1 MMKVAI
7 NGWGRI
13 GRILFRAALQD
24 ASAFKVVAINSR
36 KAEASWVAHLLK
48 YDSVHGIFD
57 KTVEANAKKNTIVVN
72 GQEIPIFAETDLE
85 KLPWA
90 DLEVDLVVEST
101 GAFRDRK
108 NASKHLTA
116 GSKKVL
122 ITAPG
127 KEPDVTIVPGV
138 NDEMYD
144 HAAHKIISLASCT
157 TNCLAPV
164 AKILNDE
171 FGIVKGFMTTVHA
184 YTNDQKILD
193 GRHKDMRRA
202 RAAALSIIPTT
213 TGAAKA
219 LGVVLPALEGKLDGF
234 ALRVPTFNVSIV
246 DLVTVLER
254 DTTADEVN
262 NAFEAAAKSSLKGKL
277 AVSHEPLVSIDYIG
291 NSYSSIVDAEY
302 TNVIG
307 GRGNLVKVL
316 SWYDNEWGY
325 SCRCVDMMNRIA
337 NLGL

>member
-13 GRILFRAALQD
+13 GRILFRAALQND
-24 ASAFKVVAINSR
+24 SAFEVVAINSR
-36 KAEASWVAHLLK
+36 GAEASWVAHLLK
-48 YDSVHGIFD
+48 YDSVHGIFN
-57 KTVEANAKKNTIVVN
+57 KPVEANAKKNALVVN
-72 GQEIPIFAETDLE
+72 GKEIPIFAETDLE
-85 KLPWA
+85 KMPWA
-90 DLEVDLVVEST
+90 DLAVDLVVEST

-127 KEPDVTIVPGV
+127 KDPDVTIVPGV

-171 FGIVKGFMTTVHA
+171 FGIIKGFMTTVHS

-193 GRHKDMRRA
+193 GRHKDLRRA
-202 RAAALSIIPTT
+202 RAAAMSIIPTT

-219 LGVVLPALEGKLDGF
+219 LGVVLPALDGKLDGF

-246 DLVTVLER
+246 DLVTVLKR

-262 NAFEAAAKSSLKGKL
+262 SAFDSAAKSSLKGKL

-291 NSYSSIVDAEY
+291 NNYSSIVDAEY
-302 TNVIG
+302 TTVIG

>member
-1 MMKVAI
+1 MINVGI

-24 ASAFKVVAINSR
+24 DSEFEVVAINSR

-48 YDSVHGIFD
+48 YDSVHGMFD
-57 KTVEANAKKNTIVVN
+57 KPVEASTTKNALVVN
-72 GQEIPIFAETDLE
+72 GKEIPIFAETDPE

-90 DLEVDLVVEST
+90 DLAVDLAVEST

-127 KEPDVTIVPGV
+127 KKPDVTIVPGV

-144 HAAHKIISLASCT
+144 HATHKIISLASCT

-171 FGIVKGFMTTVHA
+171 FGIVRGFMTTVHA
-184 YTNDQKILD
+184 YTSDQRILD
-193 GRHKDMRRA
+193 GRHKDLRRA
-202 RAAALSIIPTT
+202 RAAAMSIVPTT

-219 LGVVLPALEGKLDGF
+219 LGVVLPALAGKLDGF

-254 DTTADEVN
+254 DTTAEEVN
-262 NAFEAAAKSSLKGKL
+262 SAFEAASKRSLKGKL

-291 NSYSSIVDAEY
+291 NSYSSIVDAEF

-325 SCRCVDMMNRIA
+325 SCRCVDMINRIA
-337 NLGL
+337 GLGL

>member
-1 MMKVAI
+1 MIKVAI

-13 GRILFRAALQD
+13 GRILFRALRD
-24 ASAFKVVAINSR
+24 NSAFDVVAINSR
-36 KAEASWVAHLLK
+36 AAEATWVAHLLK
-48 YDSVHGIFD
+48 YDSVHGIYEGDVKPD
-57 KTVEANAKKNTIVVN
+57 KEHNRLVVN
-72 GQEIPIFAETDLE
+72 GKEIRILAETDLG
-85 KLPWA
+85 KLPWG
-90 DLEVDLVVEST
+90 DLGVDLVVEST

-108 NASKHLTA
+108 SASKHLEA
-116 GSKKVL
+116 GCKKVI

-164 AKILNDE
+164 AKVLHDE
-171 FGIVKGFMTTVHA
+171 FEIKRGFMTTVHA

-193 GRHKDMRRA
+193 GRHKDLRRA
-202 RAAALSIIPTT
+202 RAAAMSIIPTT
-213 TGAAKA
+213 TGAAA
-219 LGVVLPALEGKLDGF
+219 AVGLVLPALAGKLDGI

-246 DLVTVLER
+246 DLVAELGNEVTRE
-254 DTTADEVN
+254 EVN
-262 NAFEAAAKSSLKGKL
+262 SALEEASKSSLKGIL
-277 AVSHEPLVSIDYIG
+277 SVSYEPLVSIDYIG
-291 NSYSSIVDAEY
+291 SSFSSIVDADS

-307 GRGNLVKVL
+307 GKGTFVKVL

-325 SCRCVDMMNRIA
+325 SCRVADMMERIA
-337 NLGL
+337 ELGLK

>member
-1 MMKVAI
+1 MINVGI

-24 ASAFKVVAINSR
+24 DSAFKIVAINSR

-57 KTVEANAKKNTIVVN
+57 KPVAANTAKNALVVDGN
-72 GQEIPIFAETDLE
+72 EIPIFAETDPE
-85 KLPWA
+85 QLPWA
-90 DLEVDLVVEST
+90 DLDVDLAVEST

-184 YTNDQKILD
+184 YTSDQKILD
-193 GRHKDMRRA
+193 GRHKDLRRA
-202 RAAALSIIPTT
+202 RAAAMSIIPTT

-219 LGVVLPALEGKLDGF
+219 LGVVLPALDGKLDGF

-254 DTTADEVN
+254 DITADEVN
-262 NAFEAAAKSSLKGKL
+262 NAFEAAAKGSLKGKL
-277 AVSHEPLVSIDYIG
+277 AVSHEPLVSVYYIG
-291 NSYSSIVDAEY
+291 NS
-302 TNVIG
+302 
-307 GRGNLVKVL
+307 
-316 SWYDNEWGY
+316 
-325 SCRCVDMMNRIA
+325 
-337 NLGL
+337 